1 MAEQND
7 AVMEF
12 LLTRRSPPAKTLSLP
27 APSRTELVPI
37 LTAGLRV
44 PDHGK
49 LEPWRLIVLERA
61 GLDRLADL
69 TQERARTLG
78 YDDEKTEKG
87 RGQFTRSPLCVAV
100 VETRRSIEKVPA
112 LEQTYSA
119 GAVCLSLVNAALA
132 SGWGAS
138 WITGLPAHD
147 AELAASALGLGPD
160 ERVAGFIH
168 IGTPSAAPPE
178 RPRPDLGVSV
188 TWAG

>member
-138 WITGLPAHD
+138 WITGWPAHD